1 MDNKKLTDKDYWDQ
15 YWQKYSLPLEVS
27 RSTGNH
33 FLNEI
38 LNTFD
43 KYLPYDNTLSIL
55 EIGGSPG
62 QYLAYM
68 HKTFGY
74 SISCLDFSSIG
85 CEKTLENYKLLKI
98 TGKVYQIDLFSDEL
112 NLPLFDIVYSLGFI
126 EHFSDTQLVIEKHLN
141 LVKPGGLLLLGVPN
155 FLGINH
161 FFLKRLAPQLL
172 SKHNLAVMDL
182 NNWSFFEKKFN
193 LETIFKGYIGG
204 FQPSNF
210 NRYEKMNVKTFLAL
224 KLTRILVFIFKKR
237 FTGLRKYNT
246 KFISGYM
253 VGVYKKQL

>member
-224 KLTRILVFIFKKR
+224 NLTRILVFIFKKR
-237 FTGLRKYNT
+237 FTGLRKYNS

>member
-193 LETIFKGYIGG
+193 LETIFKGYVGG

-210 NRYEKMNVKTFLAL
+210 NRYEKMSVKTFLVL
-224 KLTRILVFIFKKR
+224 NLTRILVFIFKRR
-237 FTGLRKYNT
+237 FTGLRKYNS